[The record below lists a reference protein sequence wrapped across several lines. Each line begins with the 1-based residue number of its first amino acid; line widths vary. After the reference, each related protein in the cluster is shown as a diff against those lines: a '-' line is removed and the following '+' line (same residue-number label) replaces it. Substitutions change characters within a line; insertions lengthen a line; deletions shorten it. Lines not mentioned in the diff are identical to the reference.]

1 MASPCIPTDTVI
13 DAVADDDGTC
23 AWPGDALDSSDSTS
37 AWSKIMLLHHSVAK
51 KLCCWMKVQS
61 IVSVTSVRQ
70 NEIHK
75 WVHHVS
81 QTCLNVKCKTLQ
93 SSIRPNSVWDGAS
106 HWEPEDCGEV
116 RDRSCGQ
123 EAPDHFDLGPGG
135 KVSSGKLSRRKFLA
149 KSA

>member
-1 MASPCIPTDTVI
+1 MHPHWHRDRRSRRWWWHLCLAWWCAGFIRFNQCLVSNYVAAYCCII
-13 DAVADDDGTC
+13 M
-23 AWPGDALDSSDSTS
+23 LL
-37 AWSKIMLLHHSVAK
+37 KIMLLNESTKHCECYFSETKWNSQMSAP
-51 KLCCWMKVQS
+51 CQS
-61 IVSVTSVRQ
+61 DMLECKMQNTAIVYQAQLRVRT
-70 NEIHK
+70 
-75 WVHHVS
+75 V
-81 QTCLNVKCKTLQ
+81 
-93 SSIRPNSVWDGAS
+93 PS